1 MTKTMK
7 HIFKILSI
15 TLLFSQSLYAQ
26 LDSIYNQGT
35 YRTFIVHL
43 PTGYNTNNQYPLV
56 LNLHGLRANAKQ
68 QQTYSQFDDV
78 ADQRGFII
86 VYPNGTDE
94 SWSTIGNKDL
104 DFLTH
109 LVDSIRSEYS
119 TNDCLFAT
127 GFSQGGFMAYKFAN
141 NTTHTLKAIAV
152 SSGNM
157 SSASHTASENAPKIP
172 MMHFHG
178 TTDNTV
184 PYVGTSPFIPSVEN
198 TIQWWVNHNNCNTN
212 PIVTQIPD
220 LDPNDNSTVEKYYY
234 GNGDNNSDVTFYK
247 VIDGGH
253 TWSGSYYIPI
263 FGATNQD
270 INQSEII
277 GDFFYNICSTITGFE
292 ELSIENTN
300 NIYPNPFNELLIV
313 NTNKTATITIY
324 NSLGI
329 SVLNETVQN
338 TKNIET
344 KELLPG
350 VYFYE
355 ITQSQNLL
363 ESGKLIKE

>member
-1 MTKTMK
+1 MK

-26 LDSIYNQGT
+26 LDSIFDQGT

-56 LNLHGLRANAKQ
+56 LNLHGLKANAEQ

-78 ADQRGFII
+78 ADQKGFIV

-109 LVDSIRSEYS
+109 LVDSLRTDYS
-119 TNDCLFAT
+119 INDCLFLT
-127 GFSQGGFMAYKFAN
+127 GFSQGGFMTYKFAN
-141 NTTHTLKAIAV
+141 NTTHTVKAIAV
-152 SSGNM
+152 GSGNM
-157 SSASHTASENAPKIP
+157 SSASQTASGNAPQIP
-172 MMHFHG
+172 IIHFHG

-184 PYVGTSPFIPSVEN
+184 PYDGTSSFIPPVDS
-198 TIQWWVNHNNCNTN
+198 TIQWWVNHNYCNTT
-212 PIVTQIPD
+212 PIVTPMPD

-234 GNGDNNSDVTFYK
+234 GNGDNDSEVTFYK

-253 TWSGSYYIPI
+253 TWSGSYSIPI
-263 FGATNQD
+263 FGATNKD

-277 GDFFYNICSTITGFE
+277 GNFFYDKCSLTTGVGESYNEDTI
-292 ELSIENTN
+292 S
-300 NIYPNPFNELLIV
+300 IYPNPFNEVLKMAS
-313 NTNKTATITIY
+313 NKEITITIY
-324 NSLGI
+324 NNLAQPMIQEKIQSPTDI
-329 SVLNETVQN
+329 D
-338 TKNIET
+338 T

-350 VYFYE
+350 IYFYR
-355 ITQSQNLL
+355 ITQYQTHLR
-363 ESGKLIKE
+363 SGKLIKK